1 MENLFSNVMQFMNAM
16 AFEKILNDLNSLSY
30 GNWQCQ
36 NCSLHSSFLLTG
48 FFLRGVDLRSS
59 TQRLDI
65 ESSKVA
71 KLLAYAKLLAKQ
83 GEVLEKDGQSE
94 DAIPKYIKAVDILL
108 LLADV
113 APTYPEWT
121 KYVSK
126 AEFYQK
132 RTRAILT
139 NLSLKREEGEGIQ
152 NTLAKSSA

>member
-1 MENLFSNVMQFMNAM
+1 MDAIV
-16 AFEKILNDLNSLSY
+16 FEKILNDLNSLSY

-36 NCSLHSSFLLTG
+36 ICSLHGSFLLTG
-48 FFLRGVDLRSS
+48 FFLRAVDLRSS
-59 TQRLDI
+59 IQRLAI
-65 ESSKVA
+65 ESSKMA
-71 KLLAYAKLLAKQ
+71 KLLDYAKLLAKQ
-83 GEVLEKDGQSE
+83 GEVLEKDGQGE

-108 LLADV
+108 LLAEV

-152 NTLAKSSA
+152 NPIPKSSA